1 MKASLTAV
9 AALLAIGFAAPAFAQ
24 TAVPA
29 PTAAPSVTAP
39 AQPAKKAQVDKDHKS
54 TAQVPAKKDETIN
67 KDGAKSGTVS
77 GSTTGSTTAPK
88 AVPEKKAN

>member
-1 MKASLTAV
+1 MKASFTAI
-9 AALLAIGFAAPAFAQ
+9 AALIAIGFAAPAFAQ

-39 AQPAKKAQVDKDHKS
+39 AKKADHK
-54 TAQVPAKKDETIN
+54 TVAQAPKKDEHIN

-77 GSTTGSTTAPK
+77 GGTTGSTTAPK
-88 AVPEKKAN
+88 AVPEKAVPEKKAN